1 MLFHWVFLDFF
12 LIISA
17 HSTHEHTD
25 NSDKYVLSNYE
36 SCISYHRLL
45 FWTHSRHIWT
55 CKFFSIA
62 MSPYIWTYDI
72 CTLVDSLLFD
82 IYHYYYFKHWRRA
95 TWAGCCFHSIVT
107 FSSYSIFLL
116 IVFPFVFFEIL
127 TTWLIAKYL
136 NITILCLF
144 S

>member
-1 MLFHWVFLDFF
+1 MSYQTTKAVF
-12 LIISA
+12 LIIDYYSELIVA
-17 HSTHEHTD
+17 T
-25 NSDKYVLSNYE
+25 
-36 SCISYHRLL
+36 
-45 FWTHSRHIWT
+45 FGT

-116 IVFPFVFFEIL
+116 LVFPFVFFEIL

-136 NITILCLF
+136 NIIHSAIKSNVQTRYQLSFF
-144 S
+144 SVLYQWSFKMVTFFYYG